1 MIHCQCVA
9 RHWSGAWTRCTRSAE
24 HFEPIELIAFFKTF
38 TGNWAGV
45 ERVRHQCRSSML
57 RNCKKYTWTSY
68 YEESRVYR
76 CLFVYCYLLS
86 SLSHGLWLRS
96 SFGGFLPSFFCR
108 FWLSPW
114 LNLFALFSCWCF
126 SFFNDWATFQS
137 STTAF
142 VDQQRPHYWCDTG
155 WMSDVTG
162 GIWRERLLNFVKPT
176 NYLSPCLGFKV
187 ARWSPLIISGRSVMI
202 NCKYLQ
208 TNPHI
213 CRGIRLFSGTVSNE
227 LAKAGGMCIPD
238 KRQCVR
244 NG

>member
-76 CLFVYCYLLS
+76 WLFIAIFCLAWVMACDCVHLLVGFFRVFFVAFDYHLGLI
-86 SLSHGLWLRS
+86 SLRYFHVDVFRFLMTGL
-96 SFGGFLPSFFCR
+96 
-108 FWLSPW
+108 
-114 LNLFALFSCWCF
+114 LFSRRRQRSWIN
-126 SFFNDWATFQS
+126 SVH
-137 STTAF
+137 TTGG
-142 VDQQRPHYWCDTG
+142 DTG